1 MNNQNINNEELN
13 IDRMVLIPAGEFQ
26 MGSADADPKDYEH
39 PLHTVYTD
47 AFYID
52 VYEVTNAEYKAFV
65 EVNPEWWKEN
75 IYQGYSEGYL
85 THWRD
90 NTYPEGIGNHPV
102 IFVSWYAA
110 MAYSKWVGKRLPTE
124 AEWEKAA
131 RGGLEGHKY
140 PWGDTE
146 PNGTQCNFADK
157 NTNFKW
163 SNMDADDGYKW
174 TAPVGSYPANGYGL
188 YDMAGNVWEWC
199 LDAFDYQ
206 TNYTAL
212 RRNPIGG
219 HDSITDLVENYMDAW
234 TERAMQRGTFDR
246 RTIDHRTFDPD
257 AVHTERVYRGGGWDI
272 EAQFL
277 QVTFRSNYPPVNTES
292 SLEFRCVKDVTY

>member
-1 MNNQNINNEELN
+1 MKNQIINNNEL
-13 IDRMVLIPAGEFQ
+13 DLVGMALIPAGDFQ
-26 MGSADADPKDYEH
+26 MGSPDADPEYCHH
-39 PLHTVYTD
+39 PVHAVYTD
-47 AFYID
+47 AFYMDI
-52 VYEVTNAEYKAFV
+52 YQVTNAEYKVFV
-65 EVNPEWWKEN
+65 EANPEWRKERV
-75 IYQGYSEGYL
+75 YQGYSEGYL
-85 THWRD
+85 THWHE
-90 NTYPEGIGNHPV
+90 NNYPEGEADHPV

-157 NTNFKW
+157 NTDFKR
-163 SNMDADDGYKW
+163 SNMDADDGYQY

-206 TNYTAL
+206 TNNNAL

-219 HDSITDLVENYMDAW
+219 HDSITDLVKHHRDIRTESVMQVGAWDA
-234 TERAMQRGTFDR
+234 
-246 RTIDHRTFDPD
+246 D
-257 AVHTERVYRGGGWDI
+257 AVLTERVLRGGGWASSASTLRI
-272 EAQFL
+272 I
-277 QVTFRSNYPPVNTES
+277 FRDNYPPVNTENCS
-292 SLEFRCVKDVTY
+292 GFRCVKDAIS